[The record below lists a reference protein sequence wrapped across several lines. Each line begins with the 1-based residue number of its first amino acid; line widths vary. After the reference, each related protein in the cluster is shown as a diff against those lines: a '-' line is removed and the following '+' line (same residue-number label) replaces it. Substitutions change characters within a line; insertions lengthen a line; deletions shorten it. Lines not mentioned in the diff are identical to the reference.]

1 MSTLRDRLPVTI
13 LLGFLGA
20 RKMTLLNHVLHNRKG
35 LHVAVIVNDMIGVN
49 IDTMLNGCL
58 LTDAEAA
65 EGKSA
70 WRTYSEPFPR
80 WV

>member
-1 MSTLRDRLPVTI
+1 MPTLRDRLPVTV
-13 LLGFLGA
+13 LSRFLGA
-20 RKMTLLNHVLHNRKG
+20 RKMTPLNHVLHNREG
-35 LHVAVIVNDMIGVN
+35 LHVAVIINDMIGGN

-58 LTDAEAA
+58 LTDAEVA

-80 WV
+80 